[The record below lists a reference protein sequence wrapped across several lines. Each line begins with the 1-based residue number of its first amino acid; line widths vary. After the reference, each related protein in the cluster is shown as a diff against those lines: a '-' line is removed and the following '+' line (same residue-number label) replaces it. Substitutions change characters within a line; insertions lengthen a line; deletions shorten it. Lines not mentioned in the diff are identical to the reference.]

1 MIVNN
6 YVYSDF
12 MVQVQLRVPEESIK
26 DIDKWVRVGR
36 FKSRSDAIKTII
48 AFYEEKERTREFLG
62 MLLKRSEE
70 AKYKKILIRLDEM
83 K

>member
-1 MIVNN
+1 
-6 YVYSDF
+6 

-26 DIDKWVRVGR
+26 DIDKWVKAGR
-36 FKSRSDAIKTII
+36 FKSRSDAIRTII
-48 AFYEEKERTREFLG
+48 AFYEEKERTRDFLN

-70 AKYKKILIRLDEM
+70 SKDKKILIRLDEV